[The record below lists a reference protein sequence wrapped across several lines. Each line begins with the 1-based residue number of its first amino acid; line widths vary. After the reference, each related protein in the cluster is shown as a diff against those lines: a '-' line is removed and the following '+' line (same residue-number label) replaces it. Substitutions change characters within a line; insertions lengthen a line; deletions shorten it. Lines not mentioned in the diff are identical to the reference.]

1 MGYIELT
8 GTGAYLP
15 GSQPG
20 VSGTVAGDAYGQLV
34 TDASAFSLTLDSQ
47 QRDAIQ
53 WIVATEDILAG
64 TSASEWR
71 ISGRRGKVITAMNYD
86 MGQQTIHGS
95 KDMSPLLAGDA
106 VCFVNYV
113 GKKLHEMKVVTDLN
127 WNNEYI
133 APDLLVLAE
142 HITQANGITSMAYQK
157 RPDSIIWATLANGD
171 LISCTYDPEQNIV
184 AWARHPMQ
192 IGEGQTDPSELT
204 GTYDSPTYP
213 TLRSVADQADP
224 GLTHTTPIANLTDL
238 ENMANDLTG
247 NYYLTG
253 DIDASATADPGYN
266 SGNGWEPIG
275 PGTTAGN
282 YFEGTLD
289 GCGYTI
295 TDLTISQASQQRSGL
310 FGCVDH
316 GQIANLTLADVD
328 ISGTRW
334 VGALIGLTYDSN
346 IWNCHASGEV
356 KVTGTVCSLI
366 GGMIGQSDE
375 RGATNLYDI
384 YDCTSSVTVD
394 GENHHTDTGVSGIG
408 GFVGS
413 ADIQGDYHNCH
424 VTGDVIQR
432 DATGTGGTDIGGFVG
447 RCAGAAVFNDCSAT
461 GDVTGDDSVGGFVG
475 DAGAAL
481 FNRCF
486 ATGDVIANA
495 PDGEAGGFSGSAGLT
510 VTDCYAWGNVT
521 GGATSGL
528 AGGFAGNA
536 GTSYYQCYSIGTTT
550 ANGDGGFSA
559 YTGTMYDVFWD
570 TQTSLDSTSAGTAG
584 DPEIFEGHETSW
596 MKTQSNYPD
605 TWDFDTVWQMGTPV
619 AWSDSSIGVGMKSV
633 CVIPGST
640 EDEIWITTG
649 RKINDALSRTIER
662 MKVRYWGTD
671 QDDCFFVDS
680 GYTYDSTPTTTIT
693 GLDHL
698 EGETV
703 SVLADGAVADDET
716 IDQAST
722 VHVGLSYT
730 YKLKP
735 MRRGMGETGRSA
747 EVVLSVHRSLGA
759 DYGDGDDTYDVE
771 FAGTDLETGDI
782 VVHTDEGYN
791 VDEPFEVTGSD
802 PLPCTIRALV
812 PRLEKTGR

>member
-1 MGYIELT
+1 M
-8 GTGAYLP
+8 AYQGGIIG
-15 GSQPG
+15 GSTYEQSG
-20 VSGTVAGDAYGQLV
+20 LGGTVAGDAYGQLV
-34 TDASAFSLTLDSQ
+34 TDASPFSLTLDSQ

-53 WIVATEDILAG
+53 WIVATEDIVAG
-64 TSASEWR
+64 TAASEWR
-71 ISGRRGKVITAMNYD
+71 VSGRRGKAITAMNYD

-133 APDLLVLAE
+133 APDLMVLAE

-184 AWARHPMQ
+184 AC
-192 IGEGQTDPSELT
+192 S
-204 GTYDSPTYP
+204 YSSPDYP
-213 TLRSVADQADP
+213 TLRAATAQADP
-224 GLTHTTPIANLTDL
+224 GLTHTTAISNLTEL

-253 DIDASATADPGYN
+253 DIDASATSGGGYN
-266 SGNGWEPIG
+266 GGKGWEPIG
-275 PGTTAGN
+275 SSFPTDE
-282 YFEGTLD
+282 FEGTFD

-295 TDLTISQASQQRSGL
+295 SDLYINDDTEINVGL
-310 FGCVDH
+310 FGATGSSAV
-316 GQIANLTLADVD
+316 IANVTLSNVD
-328 ISGTRW
+328 ITGRRY
-334 VGALIGLTYDSN
+334 VGALVGSVWQTDVYNCHSTGTVTLAGTTPYGIGGIVGYAGNAAGEGDADFYDCTTSCTVAGGSGNDVGGFIGLTTNDFYAH
-346 IWNCHASGEV
+346 NCSASGAV
-356 KVTGTVCSLI
+356 SSTG
-366 GGMIGQSDE
+366 E
-375 RGATNLYDI
+375 
-384 YDCTSSVTVD
+384 
-394 GENHHTDTGVSGIG
+394 GVG
-408 GFVGS
+408 GFL
-413 ADIQGDYHNCH
+413 GDAVATTPNC
-424 VTGDVIQR
+424 D
-432 DATGTGGTDIGGFVG
+432 DS
-447 RCAGAAVFNDCSAT
+447 SAT
-461 GDVTGDDSVGGFVG
+461 GDVTGGNDVGGFVG
-475 DAGAAL
+475 NAGGGL
-481 FNRCF
+481 FERCF
-486 ATGDVIANA
+486 ATGDVTASDS
-495 PDGEAGGFSGSAGLT
+495 DGEAGGFSGDGGLQF
-510 VTDCYAWGNVT
+510 TDCYAWGDVT
-521 GGATSGL
+521 GGSTTGY
-528 AGGFAGNA
+528 AGGFSGDG
-536 GTSYYQCYSIGTTT
+536 GTNYYQCYSIGTTT
-550 ANGDGGFSA
+550 ANTEGGFSA
-559 YTGTMYDVFWD
+559 NTGSMNDCYWD
-570 TQTSLDSTSAGTAG
+570 KEASGDTTSSGTAN
-584 DPEIFEGHETSW
+584 PPTEFEGRTTSS
-596 MKTQSNYPD
+596 MKTEGDYAD
-605 TWDFDTVWQMGTPV
+605 TWDYDTVWEITTTAV
-619 AWSDSSIGVGMKSV
+619 SWTDSSVGIGSNSV

-640 EDEIWITTG
+640 EDEVWITAG
-649 RKINDALSRTIER
+649 RKINGGLVRYVER
-662 MKVRYWGTD
+662 AKTRYWGTD

-703 SVLADGAVADDET
+703 SVLADGAVADDEVVSSGQIT

-759 DYGDGDDTYDVE
+759 DYGDGTDTYDVE

-791 VDEPFEVTGSD
+791 MDEPFEVTGSD